1 MENTVSIR
9 IARIETVSLG
19 LMPSA
24 SAFSRDMTTTADAAS
39 FRLEELSAVTVPVPS
54 NTKAAWQMA
63 KAASDELGDK
73 IRQGIVIT
81 KHGYSMGSIGNLRIR
96 EAGHPVPDGDSYSAT
111 REALD
116 MVRGL
121 TAEDT
126 VLFLVSG
133 GGSALFESPLI
144 PEGGL
149 EDITRQLLACGADIT
164 EMNVIR
170 KRLSDVKGGRF
181 ALHCAP
187 ARVLSVVLSDVLGD
201 PLDMIAS
208 GPAYPDSSTPEQAME
223 IVKKY
228 GLRLSEDA
236 LETLALPTP
245 SKLENVQTQVTGSV
259 SQLCRAAEETCREL
273 GIQPIVLTDSLCCT
287 ARDAGSMLGSIARF
301 HRNTDRPL
309 AFLMGGETVVRL
321 TGHGIGG
328 RNQELALAAAPA
340 IAGIPGA
347 AVFSVGSDG
356 TDGPTDAAGGYVDG
370 ATVPRLA
377 ELGICVDAVLRD
389 NDSYHALQKTGGL
402 IVTGPTGTNV
412 NDLTVL
418 LLIPQD
424 RGHRG

>member
-1 MENTVSIR
+1 
-9 IARIETVSLG
+9 
-19 LMPSA
+19 MPSA

-39 FRLEELSAVTVPVPS
+39 FRLEELPAVTVPVPS
-54 NTKAAWQMA
+54 NAKAAWQMA

-287 ARDAGSMLGSIARF
+287 ARDAGSMLGSIARL

-328 RNQELALAAAPA
+328 RNQKLALAAAPA

-418 LLIPQD
+418 LLIPQ
-424 RGHRG
+424 

>member
-9 IARIETVSLG
+9 IARIETISLG

-144 PEGGL
+144 PENGL

-418 LLIPQD
+418 LLIPQ
-424 RGHRG
+424 